1 MTENAESLL
10 KDPKCQKSKEHFMSA
25 LRVLELVQIGEIEM
39 LLDTI
44 IGVGR
49 IKLAK
54 LFLENKFN
62 FQDLHGKEK
71 DLLLNESK
79 EKIATREKAL
89 ARAKEIKAELKMN

>member
-1 MTENAESLL
+1 
-10 KDPKCQKSKEHFMSA
+10 MSA

-44 IGVGR
+44 IG
-49 IKLAK
+49 
-54 LFLENKFN
+54 
-62 FQDLHGKEK
+62 DLHGKEK

-89 ARAKEIKAELKMN
+89 ARAKEIKARPSPTQVLLYSSPVCSSA

>member
-1 MTENAESLL
+1 
-10 KDPKCQKSKEHFMSA
+10 MSA

-44 IGVGR
+44 IG
-49 IKLAK
+49 
-54 LFLENKFN
+54 
-62 FQDLHGKEK
+62 DLHGKEK

-89 ARAKEIKAELKMN
+89 ARAKEIKAELKINQIFCIFLYFILDDLNNIYTYLSQ

>member
-1 MTENAESLL
+1 
-10 KDPKCQKSKEHFMSA
+10 MSA

-44 IGVGR
+44 IG
-49 IKLAK
+49 
-54 LFLENKFN
+54 
-62 FQDLHGKEK
+62 DLHGKEK

-89 ARAKEIKAELKMN
+89 ARTHAVASLRRATTCEPSLRADLWTELPSGAAGSAGGRL